1 MEIYLDEHKYISE
14 RTYCVIYVSGKQR
27 AGMQAKAHF
36 GRGLVCSLLVVSFK
50 EVFAPD
56 TVEGRN
62 CSALTEK
69 ADLHMHF
76 KLRIVCS
83 GMDCRR
89 ARKAL
94 KIQTC

>member
-1 MEIYLDEHKYISE
+1 MEIYLDEHKHVSE

-27 AGMQAKAHF
+27 AGMQAKAPF
-36 GRGLVCSLLVVSFK
+36 GRGLVCSLLAVSFK
-50 EVFAPD
+50 EVFAPCIG
-56 TVEGRN
+56 EGRN

-76 KLRIVCS
+76 KLRIVHC

-89 ARKAL
+89 
-94 KIQTC
+94 T